1 MHVETETLPGLRLAT
16 LRHLG
21 PYQQIGRTFGR
32 LHEIVTRAGLPH
44 RELVG
49 VYHDDPAVTP
59 ADQLRAD
66 AGVIVD
72 EGVPL
77 PPGLEE
83 QRVPGRPLRAR
94 RARRLVRRPAGR
106 LGRVHARAR
115 RADRQRE
122 PARLHLRAAI
132 ATRRWRCPKPSSGRC
147 STCRSRRPDAP
158 PARRS
163 ASPPAPWRGALPLR
177 GCGSARW

>member
-32 LHEIVTRAGLPH
+32 LHEIVTRTALPH

-59 ADQLRAD
+59 ADELRAD

-72 EGVPL
+72 DGVPL

-83 QRVPGRPLRAR
+83 QRVP
-94 RARRLVRRPAGR
+94 AGR
-106 LGRVHARAR
+106 FARTEHAGSYAGLPAAWGAFKDAL
-115 RADRQRE
+115 ADQTGAAGPRGYTFELYRNTPME
-122 PARLHLRAAI
+122 VPEAELRTLLYMSLAETGRAAGV
-132 ATRRWRCPKPSSGRC
+132 P
-147 STCRSRRPDAP
+147 
-158 PARRS
+158 
-163 ASPPAPWRGALPLR
+163 
-177 GCGSARW
+177 

>member
-44 RELVG
+44 RELVA
-49 VYHDDPAVTP
+49 VFYDDPAVTP
-59 ADQLRAD
+59 EDQLRSD

-83 QRVPGRPLRAR
+83 QRVP
-94 RARRLVRRPAGR
+94 AGR
-106 LGRVHARAR
+106 FARAEHAGSYAGLPGAWGELK
-115 RADRQRE
+115 RALAAQTGDANPRGYTFELYRNTPMDVPEAQLRTLLYMSIAE
-122 PARLHLRAAI
+122 AGRAA
-132 ATRRWRCPKPSSGRC
+132 G
-147 STCRSRRPDAP
+147 AP
-158 PARRS
+158 
-163 ASPPAPWRGALPLR
+163 
-177 GCGSARW
+177 

>member
-21 PYQQIGRTFGR
+21 PYQQIGRTFDR

-49 VYHDDPAVTP
+49 VYHDDPATTP
-59 ADQLRAD
+59 ADQLRSD
-66 AGVIVD
+66 AGVIID

-83 QRVPGRPLRAR
+83 QRVPAGRFARAEHAGSYAGLPAAWSELR
-94 RARRLVRRPAGR
+94 RALTTQAGQAVPRGYTFELYRNTPMEVAETELRTLLYTSIAVAGR
-106 LGRVHARAR
+106 GA
-115 RADRQRE
+115 
-122 PARLHLRAAI
+122 
-132 ATRRWRCPKPSSGRC
+132 G
-147 STCRSRRPDAP
+147 AP
-158 PARRS
+158 
-163 ASPPAPWRGALPLR
+163 
-177 GCGSARW
+177 

>member
-1 MHVETETLPGLRLAT
+1 MHVETESLPGLRLAT

-59 ADQLRAD
+59 EDQLRAD
-66 AGVIVD
+66 AGVIID
-72 EGVPL
+72 EGVAL

-83 QRVPGRPLRAR
+83 HRV
-94 RARRLVRRPAGR
+94 PAGR
-106 LGRVHARAR
+106 FARAEHAGSYAGLPGAWDALKHALAAQTGDPKPR
-115 RADRQRE
+115 GYTFELYRNTPMEVPEAQLRTLLYMSVAE
-122 PARLHLRAAI
+122 TGRAA
-132 ATRRWRCPKPSSGRC
+132 G
-147 STCRSRRPDAP
+147 AP
-158 PARRS
+158 
-163 ASPPAPWRGALPLR
+163 
-177 GCGSARW
+177 

>member
-49 VYHDDPAVTP
+49 VYHDDPAITP
-59 ADQLRAD
+59 EDQLRAD
-66 AGVIVD
+66 AGVIID

-83 QRVPGRPLRAR
+83 QRVPAGRFARTEHAGSYAGLPGAWGEFR
-94 RARRLVRRPAGR
+94 RALAAQTGTATPRGYTFELYRNTPMDVPEAELRTLLYMSIAEAGR
-106 LGRVHARAR
+106 
-115 RADRQRE
+115 
-122 PARLHLRAAI
+122 AA
-132 ATRRWRCPKPSSGRC
+132 G
-147 STCRSRRPDAP
+147 AP
-158 PARRS
+158 
-163 ASPPAPWRGALPLR
+163 
-177 GCGSARW
+177 

>member
-21 PYQQIGRTFGR
+21 PYQQIGRTFVR

-49 VYHDDPAVTP
+49 VYYDDPAVTP
-59 ADQLRAD
+59 EDQLRAD

-72 EGVPL
+72 EGVRL

-83 QRVPGRPLRAR
+83 HRV
-94 RARRLVRRPAGR
+94 PAGR
-106 LGRVHARAR
+106 FARAEHAGSYAGLPGAWGEFTR
-115 RADRQRE
+115 TLAAQAGDATPRGYTFELYRNTPMEVPEAELRTVLYMSLAE
-122 PARLHLRAAI
+122 AGRAA
-132 ATRRWRCPKPSSGRC
+132 G
-147 STCRSRRPDAP
+147 AP
-158 PARRS
+158 
-163 ASPPAPWRGALPLR
+163 
-177 GCGSARW
+177 